1 MKISFRS
8 FYYDLQTNSV
18 IFTMVVV
25 PRSNF
30 NSVEF
35 LSSRS
40 LPFPDSESFSND
52 LIVPRYSL
60 PHRIVLARRAGL
72 VGQGRTDRKYFPGIR
87 GCRDNPPL
95 VRFDVFYFGRAGLES
110 KPEWIG
116 PDFLE
121 SLFWRRQGP
130 K

>member
-18 IFTMVVV
+18 IFALVVI
-25 PRSNF
+25 PRSDF
-30 NSVEF
+30 NSFTF
-35 LSSRS
+35 LFSSS
-40 LPFPDSESFSND
+40 LPFPDSEFFSND
-52 LIVPRYSL
+52 LVVPRSSL
-60 PHRIVLARRAGL
+60 LHRIVWARRAGL
-72 VGQGRTDRKYFPGIR
+72 VGQGRTDRKCFPGSR
-87 GCRDNPPL
+87 DCTDNPPL
-95 VRFDVFYFGRAGLES
+95 GRFDVFYFGRAGLES